1 MFDEKSQIVDI
12 FKKPDQLKT
21 MRKEIKRTVM
31 DQSFGN
37 SKLVK
42 TLQERFLDL
51 ARTKYRR

>member
-1 MFDEKSQIVDI
+1 VDI
-12 FKKPDQLKT
+12 FKKPDQLKS

-37 SKLVK
+37 NKLVK